1 MNQPLTVEL
10 EKFVAPSPG
19 AWELDSTHV
28 PRPISRWLAPIF
40 VPASMR
46 GFKATGV
53 QYGSLLDYI
62 EIVAINGFIYICPRI
77 VGAPKAAKGR
87 PPYLIF
93 KLSNWLN
100 PEVRKRIKRAGE
112 VFEKK
117 LWREDVKL
125 WDKEC
130 KPALVKKNLALQ
142 AVDPE
147 QLSTEDLISH
157 LNACKEAMSE
167 AGYYHHRF
175 NNCATIPLG
184 DFLVHAQEWTGLPT
198 HKLLEL
204 MQGYSP
210 VSTGAMA
217 ELERLAQAIRQHPE
231 AIAQLN
237 SDLQAGEI
245 LRSLQ
250 QSSTEIAS
258 ATNDYLNLAGMRVI
272 TGYDVAD
279 LRAMEVPEVLVRAIR
294 EAIARVDRH
303 QEVAQMIA
311 EKTNQV
317 RAAVPE
323 QHRSAFDDLLAEAR
337 YTYRIRD
344 ERVYFNDAWTTGIAR
359 QAILAAGKRLAEAGK
374 IFAADHA
381 VDFTNEELTAA
392 LLGKDAPSAEQIAQY
407 VQYRTTKTVADV
419 PAHLGNLPSPPPPVE
434 WLPPNGARMMR
445 ASNAIVSN
453 MFVRPVQQTELRT
466 LKGLPASPGEYEGIA
481 RLVLNP
487 DDMAKVQP
495 GEVLV
500 ARMTAPAYNVLLPI
514 IKGIVTD
521 RGGLLSH
528 AAIVA
533 REYGL
538 PAVVGCMDATK
549 MIPNGARI
557 QVDGTK
563 GEVKILG

>member
-1 MNQPLTVEL
+1 MNQQITVEL
-10 EKFVAPSPG
+10 EKFVPPSPG
-19 AWELDSTHV
+19 AWELESTHV

-40 VPASMR
+40 VPAYMR
-46 GFKATGV
+46 GFKATGAE
-53 QYGSLLDYI
+53 YGSLVDYI
-62 EIVAINGFIYICPRI
+62 EVVTINGFMYICPRI
-77 VGAPKAAKGR
+77 VGVPKGAKGT
-87 PPYLIF
+87 PPYLIY

-125 WDKEC
+125 WDQEC
-130 KPALVKKNLALQ
+130 KPALAKKNLALQ

-147 QLSTEDLISH
+147 KLSTEDLISH
-157 LNACKEAMSE
+157 LNACKQAMSE
-167 AGYYHHRF
+167 AIYYHHRF
-175 NNCATIPLG
+175 NNCALTPLG

-210 VSTGAMA
+210 VSAGAMA
-217 ELERLAQAIRQHPE
+217 ELERLAQVVCQHPE
-231 AIAQLN
+231 ALAQLK
-237 SDLQAGEI
+237 SDLQPGEI
-245 LRSLQ
+245 LRTLQ
-250 QSSTEIAS
+250 QSSSEIAS
-258 ATNDYLNLAGMRVI
+258 ATNDYLDLAGMRVI

-279 LRAMEVPEVLVRAIR
+279 LRAIEVPEVLVRAIQ
-294 EAIARVDRH
+294 EAVASVDHH
-303 QEVAQMIA
+303 QQVAQMIA

-317 RAAVPE
+317 RTAVPE
-323 QHRSAFDDLLAEAR
+323 QHRQGFDDLLAEAR

-374 IFAADHA
+374 IFALDHA

-407 VQYRTTKTVADV
+407 VEYRTTKTVADV
-419 PAHLGNLPSPPPPVE
+419 PTHLGHPPSPPPPPE
-434 WLPPNGARMMR
+434 WLPPDGARMTR
-445 ASNAIVSN
+445 AANAVLSNIFA
-453 MFVRPVQQTELRT
+453 PPAQQTQVRT
-466 LKGLPASPGEYEGIA
+466 LKGLPASPGQYEGIA

-495 GEVLV
+495 GEVVV

-514 IKGIVTD
+514 IKGIITD

-557 QVDGTK
+557 QIDGAK
-563 GEVKILG
+563 GEVKIL

>member
-1 MNQPLTVEL
+1 MNQQITVEL
-10 EKFVAPSPG
+10 EKFVPPSPG
-19 AWELDSTHV
+19 AWELESTHV
-28 PRPISRWLAPIF
+28 PRPLSRWLAPIF
-40 VPASMR
+40 VPAYMR
-46 GFKATGV
+46 GFKATGA

-62 EIVAINGFIYICPRI
+62 EVVTINGFMYICPRI
-77 VGAPKAAKGR
+77 VGVPKKAKET
-87 PPYLIF
+87 PPYLIY

-147 QLSTEDLISH
+147 KLSTEDLISH

-167 AGYYHHRF
+167 AIYYHHRF
-175 NNCATIPLG
+175 NNCAMTPLG
-184 DFLVHAQEWTGLPT
+184 DFLVYAQKWTGLPT

-210 VSTGAMA
+210 VSAGAMA
-217 ELERLAQAIRQHPE
+217 ELERLAQVVRQHPE
-231 AIAQLN
+231 TLDQLKSN
-237 SDLQAGEI
+237 LQPEEI

-250 QSSTEIAS
+250 QSSPEIAS

-279 LRAMEVPEVLVRAIR
+279 LRAIEVPEVLVRAIQ
-294 EAIARVDRH
+294 EAVASVDRH
-303 QEVAQMIA
+303 QVAQMIA

-317 RAAVPE
+317 RTAVPE
-323 QHRSAFDDLLAEAR
+323 QHRQAFDDLLAEAR

-359 QAILAAGKRLAEAGK
+359 QAILATGKRLAEAGK
-374 IFAADHA
+374 IFALDHA

-407 VQYRTTKTVADV
+407 VKYRTTKTAADV
-419 PAHLGNLPSPPPPVE
+419 PTHLGHPASLPPPPE
-434 WLPPNGARMMR
+434 WLPPDGARMTR
-445 ASNAIVSN
+445 AGNAVLSNIFA
-453 MFVRPVQQTELRT
+453 PPAQQTQVRT
-466 LKGLPASPGEYEGIA
+466 LKGLPASPGQYEGIA

-495 GEVLV
+495 GEVVV

-514 IKGIVTD
+514 IKGIITD

-563 GEVKILG
+563 GEVKIL

>member
-1 MNQPLTVEL
+1 MNQQITVEL
-10 EKFVAPSPG
+10 EKFVPPSPG
-19 AWELDSTHV
+19 AWELESTHI

-40 VPASMR
+40 VPAYMR

-53 QYGSLLDYI
+53 QYGSLVDYI
-62 EIVAINGFIYICPRI
+62 EIVTINGFMYICPRI
-77 VGAPKAAKGR
+77 VGAPKAAKGT

-125 WDKEC
+125 WDEEC

-147 QLSTEDLISH
+147 KLSTEDLVSH

-167 AGYYHHRF
+167 AIYYHHRF
-175 NNCATIPLG
+175 NNCALTPLG
-184 DFLVHAQEWTGLPT
+184 DFLVHAQEWTGLPA

-210 VSTGAMA
+210 VSSGALA
-217 ELERLAQAIRQHPE
+217 ELEQLAQAIRQNPE
-231 AIAQLN
+231 ALTQLK
-237 SDLQAGEI
+237 SELQPGEI

-279 LRAMEVPEVLVRAIR
+279 LQAIEVPEVLVRAIR
-294 EAIARVDRH
+294 EAIANVDRH

-317 RAAVPE
+317 RTVVPE
-323 QHRSAFDDLLAEAR
+323 QHRQAFDDLLAEAR

-407 VQYRTTKTVADV
+407 VEYRTTKTTADV
-419 PAHLGNLPSPPPPVE
+419 PAHLGNPPSPPPPPE
-434 WLPPNGARMMR
+434 WLPPNGARMTR
-445 ASNAIVSN
+445 AANAVISN
-453 MFVRPVQQTELRT
+453 MFVRPAQQTESRT
-466 LKGLPASPGEYEGIA
+466 LKGLPASPGQYEGIA

-495 GEVLV
+495 GEVVV

-514 IKGIVTD
+514 IKGIVTE

-563 GEVKILG
+563 GEVKIL